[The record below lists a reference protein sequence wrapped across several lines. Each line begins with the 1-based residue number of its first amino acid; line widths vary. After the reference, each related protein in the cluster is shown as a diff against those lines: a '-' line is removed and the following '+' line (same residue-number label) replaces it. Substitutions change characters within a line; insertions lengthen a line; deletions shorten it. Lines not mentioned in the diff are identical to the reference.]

1 MKAIISSEYGG
12 PDTLQ
17 FNEIEKP
24 KPLDHQVLVKIHAAS
39 INYGNMLLLQGNPL
53 IARLV
58 FGVRKP
64 KYPIPGGDMAG
75 TVEAV
80 GENITQFQPG
90 DEVFGDLSG
99 SGWGAFAEYAAVP
112 EEAIVRKPH
121 NLSFEEAAAVPM
133 AAVTAL
139 QAIRNKGKLEP
150 GQKVLVHGG
159 SGGVGLFAVQI
170 AKALGAEVTAVVST
184 RNVDL
189 VQSIGAD
196 HIIDYTK
203 ADFAERDQ
211 NYDLILG
218 VNGSRSISTYKRK
231 LNNGGIYVNV
241 GGGDS
246 QLLQTILLGPLLFL
260 GRSKKMSLFLQRA
273 NQKDLEFLR
282 ELIEEGKVK
291 AIIDKT
297 FKLSEAPEAYRYFE
311 EEHLQ
316 GKVVLLV

>member
-24 KPLDHQVLVKIHAAS
+24 KPLDNQVLVKIHAAS
-39 INYGNMLLLQGNPL
+39 MNYGNMLLLKGYPL
-53 IARLV
+53 LARLV

-64 KYPIPGGDMAG
+64 KFTIPGGDMSG

-80 GENITQFQPG
+80 GKNITQFQPG

-139 QAIRNKGKLEP
+139 QAIRNKGKLKP
-150 GQKVLVHGG
+150 GQKVLVHGAT
-159 SGGVGLFAVQI
+159 GGVGLFAVQI

-189 VQSIGAD
+189 VQTVGAD
-196 HIIDYTK
+196 HTIDYTK
-203 ADFAERDQ
+203 EDFAEQEQ

-241 GGGDS
+241 GGGNS
-246 QLLQTILLGPLLFL
+246 QLFQTLLLGPLLFI
-260 GRSKKMSLFLQRA
+260 GGNKKASLFLQRA

-297 FKLSEAPEAYRYFE
+297 FQLSEAPEAYRYFE
-311 EEHLQ
+311 EEHIQ